1 MAKRFCGSGFALVK
15 SVKRCSSSARTVIA
29 DTATAALN
37 AASKPG
43 AGNGDAPTAA
53 TKSAPRAGWIIAIAN
68 ANIAAAAVKRNRA

>member
-1 MAKRFCGSGFALVK
+1 MAKRYSGNEFA
-15 SVKRCSSSARTVIA
+15 SVASVTQCSSSARTVIA

-53 TKSAPRAGWIIAIAN
+53 TKSAPRAGSIIAIVSG
-68 ANIAAAAVKRNRA
+68 NIAAAAVKRNRA